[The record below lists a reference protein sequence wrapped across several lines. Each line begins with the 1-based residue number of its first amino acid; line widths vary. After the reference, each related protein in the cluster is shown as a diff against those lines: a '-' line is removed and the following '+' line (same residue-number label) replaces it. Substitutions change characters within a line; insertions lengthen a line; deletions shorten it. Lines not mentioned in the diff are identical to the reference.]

1 MPRPNRGPKLKPPGK
16 RPFFY
21 ITWFERGQER
31 LRSTGTSDRR
41 EAEAALAKFISERHR
56 AAGPRDPSEIQIA
69 DILAFY
75 GEEHAPTRKAPQRIG
90 YAIAALLTYWD
101 GKTVSDITK
110 GRCRE
115 YVRKRRVKDGTA
127 RRELGALTAA
137 LNFAAGENLLEK
149 KHVPTVELPTK
160 PEGKDRWL
168 TRKEAAGLLRA
179 SRNARADVRLYL
191 PLFVLLG
198 LYTGARKN
206 AILTL
211 RWPQVD
217 LENRRINFRKGGETT
232 KKKAH
237 IPIPN
242 RLMPFLRSAWKRR
255 MSDVGFVIHDAGKPI
270 KDIGGAWNGEDD
282 AFIQGSFGRACKRA
296 GIKDVSPHTL
306 RHTCGTWMAQ
316 NGVDLWKIA
325 GWLGQSYATT
335 VELYAHH
342 SPDFMDDAKAS
353 HDRRRG

>member
-21 ITWFERGQER
+21 ITWFDRGRER
-31 LRSTGTSDRR
+31 LRSTGTTDRR

-56 AAGPRDPSEIQIA
+56 ASGPRDPGEIQIA

-75 GEEHAPTRKAPQRIG
+75 GEEHAPTRKAPARIG
-90 YAIAALLTYWD
+90 YAITALLSYWD
-101 GKTVSDITK
+101 GKTVSDITR

-115 YVRKRRVKDGTA
+115 YLRKRRVADGTA
-127 RRELGALTAA
+127 RRELGTLTAA
-137 LNFAAGENLLEK
+137 LNYAANEK
-149 KHVPTVELPTK
+149 LILKQHVPFVELPTK

-168 TRKEAAGLLRA
+168 TRNEAARLLNA
-179 SRNARADVRLYL
+179 ARNARSDVRLYL
-191 PLFVLLG
+191 PLFVMLG
-198 LYTGARKN
+198 LYTGARKT

-217 LENRRINFRKGGETT
+217 LENRRINFRQGGETN

-255 MSDVGFVIHDAGKPI
+255 KSDVGFVIHDAGRPV
-270 KDIGGAWNGEDD
+270 KDIGGAWNGEEDG
-282 AFIQGSFGRACKRA
+282 FIQGSFGRACKRA
-296 GIKDVSPHTL
+296 SLKAVSPHTL

-316 NGVDLWKIA
+316 RGVDLWKIA

-335 VELYAHH
+335 VEQYAHH

-353 HDRRRG
+353 HDRRR